1 MSFSAVCPLAAK
13 PLLLES
19 RKVDRKSR
27 DEFPCEFVMH
37 NTDIDEV
44 TIDPLARCT
53 RGFCGRAGRA
63 RSRRELCWNWSARLR
78 GHKAIRSCGEVNGLI
93 GRLFG

>member
-27 DEFPCEFVMH
+27 DDFPCEFVMYKK
-37 NTDIDEV
+37 DIDEV
-44 TIDPLARCT
+44 TIDPLA
-53 RGFCGRAGRA
+53 
-63 RSRRELCWNWSARLR
+63 
-78 GHKAIRSCGEVNGLI
+78 
-93 GRLFG
+93 